1 MCVEIIINKWWY
13 DTMDLQNLV
22 SEYKASPTSSLKSLI
37 VKESIPLIKS
47 IVGKV
52 NSPDSP
58 LCDRDDLINIG
69 ATGLLQALDNYTLDK
84 DVKFNTFAYYRIR
97 GSIIDY
103 LRSIDELSRTNRA
116 RYGAAQETISFLQ
129 QKLGRTPLDHEV
141 AKEMDLSLNDYQ
153 KLLSKVQQRVALS
166 LDLNINSES
175 ESSFSERIH
184 DSNFELPDQSIINEE
199 DSQQLKKAVKSLPER
214 EQIILALYYYE
225 ECTLKEIAKSL
236 NLSEARISQIIG
248 KMLLTLKASLKE
260 LVLV

>member
-1 MCVEIIINKWWY
+1 
-13 DTMDLQNLV
+13 MDLQNLV
-22 SEYKASPTSSLKSLI
+22 LEYKTNPTSFLKNLI
-37 VKESIPLIKS
+37 VRESIPLIKS
-47 IVGKV
+47 IAGKV
-52 NSPDSP
+52 SSPNSP
-58 LCDRDDLINIG
+58 LCDKDDLINIG

-116 RYGAAQETISFLQ
+116 RYGSAQETIGCLQ

-166 LDLNINSES
+166 LDVCHGSDSENSLLS
-175 ESSFSERIH
+175 RIE
-184 DSNFELPDQSIINEE
+184 DVNFGLPDQSIINEE
-199 DSQQLKKAVKSLPER
+199 DSQQLKQAVKSLSER

-225 ECTLKEIAKSL
+225 ECTLKEIAESL

-248 KMLLTLKASLKE
+248 KMLLTLKADLKE

>member
-1 MCVEIIINKWWY
+1 MEIIINKRWY
-13 DTMDLQNLV
+13 NTMDLQTLI
-22 SEYKASPTSSLKSLI
+22 SEYKTNPTSSLKNLI

-52 NSPDSP
+52 NTPNSP

-69 ATGLLQALDNYTLDK
+69 ATGLLQALDSYTLDK
-84 DVKFNTFAYYRIR
+84 EVKFNTFAYYRIR

-103 LRSIDELSRTNRA
+103 LRSVDELSRTNRA
-116 RYGAAQETISFLQ
+116 RYGSAQETISSLQ

-141 AKEMDLSLNDYQ
+141 ADEMGLELNDYH

-166 LDLNINSES
+166 LDTSVGSDS
-175 ESSFSERIH
+175 ESSLSERIE
-184 DSNFELPDQSIINEE
+184 DLNFELPDQSIINEE
-199 DSQQLKKAVKSLPER
+199 DAQQLKRAIKSLTER

-225 ECTLKEIAKSL
+225 ECTLKEIAESL

-248 KMLLTLKASLKE
+248 KMLITLKANLKE

>member
-1 MCVEIIINKWWY
+1 
-13 DTMDLQNLV
+13 MDLQNLV
-22 SEYKASPTSSLKSLI
+22 LEYKTNPTSSLKNLV

-52 NSPDSP
+52 SCPNSP
-58 LCDRDDLINIG
+58 LCDKDDLINIG

-116 RYGAAQETISFLQ
+116 RYGSAQETISYLQ

-166 LDLNINSES
+166 LDVCHSSDSENSLLS
-175 ESSFSERIH
+175 RIE
-184 DSNFELPDQSIINEE
+184 DVNFGLPDQSIINEQ
-199 DSQQLKKAVKSLPER
+199 DSQQLKQAVKSLSER

-225 ECTLKEIAKSL
+225 ECTLKEIAESL
-236 NLSEARISQIIG
+236 SLSEARISQIIG
-248 KMLLTLKASLKE
+248 KMLLTLKADLKE

>member
-1 MCVEIIINKWWY
+1 
-13 DTMDLQNLV
+13 MDLQNLI
-22 SEYKASPTSSLKSLI
+22 SEYKTSPTSSLKSLI

-58 LCDRDDLINIG
+58 LCGRDDLINIG
-69 ATGLLQALDNYTLDK
+69 ATGLLQALENYTLDK

-141 AKEMDLSLNDYQ
+141 AKEMELSLNDYQ

-166 LDLNINSES
+166 LDLNIYSES
-175 ESSFSERIH
+175 ESSFSERIQ
-184 DSNFELPDQSIINEE
+184 DPNFELPDQSIINEE
-199 DSQQLKKAVKSLPER
+199 DALLLKKAVKSLPER

-225 ECTLKEIAKSL
+225 ECTLKEIAGALS
-236 NLSEARISQIIG
+236 LSEARISQIIG
-248 KMLLTLKASLKE
+248 KMLLTLKAELKE

>member
-1 MCVEIIINKWWY
+1 
-13 DTMDLQNLV
+13 MDLQSLV
-22 SEYKASPTSSLKSLI
+22 LEYKTNPTSSLKNLI

-52 NSPDSP
+52 SCPNSP
-58 LCDRDDLINIG
+58 LCDKDDLINIG

-116 RYGAAQETISFLQ
+116 RYGSAQETISYLQ

-166 LDLNINSES
+166 LDVCHSSDSENSLLG
-175 ESSFSERIH
+175 RIE
-184 DSNFELPDQSIINEE
+184 DVNFGLPDQSIINEE
-199 DSQQLKKAVKSLPER
+199 DSQQLKQAVKSLSER

-225 ECTLKEIAKSL
+225 ECTLKEIAESL
-236 NLSEARISQIIG
+236 SLSEARISQIIG
-248 KMLLTLKASLKE
+248 KMLLTLKADLKE